1 MENKGLELAEN
12 MTDFVNT
19 YSRDKNKDFIEGF
32 TRQHRTLQQ
41 SSFRMIL
48 QLIEHMASDEYR
60 TDDRNAGSQKVA
72 KQLLKGFQTEYH
84 NELRAEGMSE
94 KDIKGY
100 VGEDFL
106 PSKFLRLI

>member
-1 MENKGLELAEN
+1 MENTGLQLAEN

-19 YSRDKNKDFIEGF
+19 YSRDKHKHFIEGF
-32 TRQHRTLQQ
+32 CRQHRTLQQ

-60 TDDRNAGSQKVA
+60 IDDRNADSKKVA
-72 KQLLKGFQTEYH
+72 QQLLKGFQTEYH
-84 NELRAEGMSE
+84 NELKAEGMSE
-94 KDIKGY
+94 KGIQGC